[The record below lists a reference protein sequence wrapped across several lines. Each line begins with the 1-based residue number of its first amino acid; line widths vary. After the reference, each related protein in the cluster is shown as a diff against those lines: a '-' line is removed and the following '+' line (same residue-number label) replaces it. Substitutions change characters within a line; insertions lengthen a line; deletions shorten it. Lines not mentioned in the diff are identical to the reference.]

1 MSSSRAAVF
10 SEVRAVLGE
19 GPVWDAD
26 EQRLVWV
33 DIDGQRVHV
42 TSADGGT
49 TRSFATGAP
58 VGAVALHRGGDLLL
72 ALGAGF
78 ARLSLADGAIR
89 ALVAAPGVDPAVARM
104 NDGEVDPA
112 GRYWAGTKAHD
123 DAPGGGKLFRLDA
136 GGHVETVLE
145 PVSNSNGLAWSR
157 DGGTLFYIDTPTR
170 TIARFPFE
178 MAGGT
183 LGERTVHVDT
193 SGLSG
198 WPDGMTIDADGNL
211 WVAFWGG
218 WCVRCFRGEDGAL
231 LEEIAMP
238 VEQCSSLQFG
248 GPGLRTLFVTSAS
261 TGLDEQQ
268 LAAQPDA
275 GRVHV
280 VEPGVEGLPTRAATV

>member
-1 MSSSRAAVF
+1 MSRAAVF
-10 SEVRAVLGE
+10 SEVRAELGE

-33 DIDGQRVHV
+33 DIDGQLVHL

-49 TRSFATGAP
+49 TRSFPTGAP
-58 VGAVALHRGGDLLL
+58 VGAAALHRGGDLLL

-78 ARLSLADGAIR
+78 ARLSLQHGEITP
-89 ALVAAPGVDPAVARM
+89 LVDAPGVDPAVARM

-123 DAPGGGKLFRLDA
+123 SRTGGGKLFRLDD

-145 PVSNSNGLAWSR
+145 AVTISNGLAWTR

-170 TIARFPFE
+170 SIARFAFE

-183 LGERTVHVDT
+183 LGERTVHADT

-198 WPDGMTIDADGNL
+198 SPDGMTIDADGNL

-218 WCVRCFRGEDGAL
+218 WCVRCFSGADGSL

-238 VEQCSSLQFG
+238 VEQCSSVQFG
-248 GPGLRTLFVTSAS
+248 GPDLRTLFVTSAS
-261 TGLDEQQ
+261 VGLDEQQ

-280 VEPGVEGLPTRAATV
+280 VTPGVEGVATRAATV

>member
-1 MSSSRAAVF
+1 MSRAAVF
-10 SEVRAVLGE
+10 SEVRAELGE
-19 GPVWDAD
+19 GPVWDVD

-33 DIDGQRVHV
+33 DIDGQLVHV
-42 TSADGGT
+42 TDGDGGA
-49 TRSFATGAP
+49 TRSYATGAP
-58 VGAVALHRGGDLLL
+58 VGAAALHRGGDLLL

-78 ARLSLADGAIR
+78 ARLSLDSGEVR
-89 ALVAAPGVDPAVARM
+89 PLVAAPGVDAAIARM

-112 GRYWAGTKAHD
+112 GRYWAGTKAYD
-123 DAPGGGKLFRLDA
+123 DRPGGGKLFRLDA
-136 GGHVETVLE
+136 GGRVETVLDS
-145 PVSNSNGLAWSR
+145 VTNSNGLVWSR

-170 TIARFPFE
+170 TIARYPFE

-183 LGERTVHVDT
+183 LGERAVHVDT
-193 SGLSG
+193 HGLSG

-218 WCVRCFRGEDGAL
+218 WCVRCFSGEDGAL
-231 LEEIAMP
+231 LEEVAMP
-238 VEQCSSLQFG
+238 VEQCSSVQFG
-248 GPGLRTLFVTSAS
+248 GRDLRTLFVTSAA

-280 VEPGVEGLPTRAATV
+280 VDVGVEGLPTRAATV